1 MASLWLFIVIGSVIG
16 FFWYSRKI
24 AEAASEHAQRQ
35 AKQLQVQLLSVACKK
50 VLPGILKN
58 GRLGIK
64 SQFLFEF
71 SSDGESL
78 YQGYLYLEN
87 EKLVQVDIPP
97 HRLG

>member
-1 MASLWLFIVIGSVIG
+1 M
-16 FFWYSRKI
+16 
-24 AEAASEHAQRQ
+24 
-35 AKQLQVQLLSVACKK
+35 
-50 VLPGILKN
+50 LPSILKN

-87 EKLVQVDIPP
+87 EKLVQADIPP